1 VNGKSILVGRR
12 LGENY
17 QPWQS
22 YPTNHW
28 QSSHRQ
34 IEDISLHPEKW
45 MKSVTSI
52 CFSKKVSSINIEM
65 KTFRGLTE
73 FQVDM
78 TISEWLL
85 ILNRMFSPNSRKIWT
100 KTKRITPKYTEY
112 PFLRCRS
119 RTEEIRNNAGL
130 CEPPQSLTF
139 IWRESFMN
147 NNLRILN
154 KIQVL
159 VTGQSISYDLSLA
172 SLDAFGLHLWKI
184 S

>member
-1 VNGKSILVGRR
+1 MGSGVRVNGHRWDNGGGWEKVNGKSNLIGRS

-52 CFSKKVSSINIEM
+52 CFSKKVSSINIEI

-78 TISEWLL
+78 TISEGLI
-85 ILNRMFSPNSRKIWT
+85 ILNRMFSPNSRTIWI

-112 PFLRCRS
+112 AFLRCRP
-119 RTEEIRNNAGL
+119 RTEEIRINVGL
-130 CEPPQSLTF
+130 FEGLLTF
-139 IWRESFMN
+139 IWRESFMS
-147 NNLRILN
+147 NNLRIL
-154 KIQVL
+154 KK
-159 VTGQSISYDLSLA
+159 SKCS
-172 SLDAFGLHLWKI
+172 
-184 S
+184 

>member
-1 VNGKSILVGRR
+1 MGSGVRANGHRWDNDGGREKVNGKSILTGRSLR
-12 LGENY
+12 ENY

-52 CFSKKVSSINIEM
+52 WLSKEVSSINIEM

-78 TISEWLL
+78 TISEGLL

-100 KTKRITPKYTEY
+100 KTTRITPKYTEY
-112 PFLRCRS
+112 AFLRSQS
-119 RTEEIRNNAGL
+119 RTEEIRINVGL
-130 CEPPQSLTF
+130 CEGFLSQASSLV
-139 IWRESFMN
+139 SV
-147 NNLRILN
+147 
-154 KIQVL
+154 K
-159 VTGQSISYDLSLA
+159 A
-172 SLDAFGLHLWKI
+172 S
-184 S
+184 